1 MGTNVVTVAWRMM
14 LSCHI
19 WIETSVI
26 LIYLRN
32 RSCEL
37 IISELAGIFENCTQK
52 TIVLDDYD
60 DSVYCV

>member
-1 MGTNVVTVAWRMM
+1 MM